1 VDPIT
6 DVVGKADMVFTG
18 AVGRGMQRDARG
30 LKMGR
35 RLGCALGAAAL
46 VALSG
51 CAAPMGGSAADVS
64 GRPAREALRGLMSK
78 EDGGGRGA
86 ADAPAAGSGKSLEA
100 VLGEI
105 SAGPGPRWLAGEGAK
120 GSDSAES
127 RGRAARLYTSGRMK
141 SQAGNTDAAIKDFEN
156 AAALDPGSGELWLAL
171 GEAQL
176 AGSRRVAAG
185 TSLQRA
191 AKAGLESRRLYWLL
205 AIEAERANRVEE
217 QLWLLAK
224 ARGMGPGAG
233 DETLGYVIDAALGK
247 ALAVRGDLVAS
258 DEAYRSSLGI
268 PEEMPGPSA
277 YREEVLSLLR
287 RRGDL
292 WLEIGDRALL
302 RGDVAVAQEALEK
315 AGELGSIN
323 ADDILERRVGVAREA
338 GRTGEICTLILGRL
352 EESGGLA
359 TGRLI
364 GLIDETISGTSS
376 AKPMARAI
384 SELRASL
391 KAEGPIPASV
401 ESGLVRA
408 EAAAWPGGAAKV
420 LRARLAEAPEDRA
433 VLSAWLD
440 DPASGGSERGRVLRD
455 LVRAN
460 PDQSA
465 AIAERL
471 LDSGVGV
478 YDVLGRMAG
487 AKDDASRLLR
497 AEILLGLGRGEDA
510 LAGLPRDRW
519 TSGYVVA
526 GLEFESRAA
535 ASAGDWGR
543 FESALTGLNE
553 QAAGDS
559 GDAAVEV
566 GFGRGR
572 ALLAAQRYVAAWRA
586 VEPVVER
593 DSVAKS
599 LSRTLMA
606 ARIAMR
612 AGENGAA
619 DRLLRRGLLID
630 ARDERL
636 YEGLVSLLG
645 SQGGAEG
652 AERGGDRVGDQPGDR
667 AGDPAG
673 AAAAASA
680 ALTDVARQVRQN
692 IPSSRLLRWF
702 GAQDQLAKG
711 QYAEARRGL
720 LRLAA
725 EEPTA
730 GPLLDLLVTSVLRG
744 EDSKASAEVEAWL
757 RESAA
762 RHPDAAG
769 PRLALARL
777 LSGSSRFDEALAVL
791 EAGNRRPVAM
801 DVVRAR
807 EGVLRAAGRTGEAR
821 ALAEERL
828 GVKAGGGRS
837 IDGSIEWASML
848 GDDSK
853 FGEAA
858 AALAAGV
865 PAESSLSESQRQMV
879 LGIVGKGL
887 ASTSLAGE
895 SAAGLVELVSWA
907 GERGVRLSPQMHDQH
922 VLLLARSEGVSDESL
937 LKAAELARTQ
947 YPSLGDNVYRRMGQA
962 LVDAKRLERAASFL
976 VLVLRERPGV
986 SSEVVI
992 QAVQAVR
999 GAGSRDVVV
1008 ALLSS
1013 FDAPGRV
1020 ADVMRKLNIVTDVP
1034 LTEQGQRAELAFTLG
1049 LMFSED
1055 GREDLAELAY
1065 RKALEAD
1072 PSHGWSNNNLGYS
1085 MAERGE
1091 NLDEA
1096 ETLLVRALA
1105 TLPEDGSVLDSLGW
1119 VRYKRGRVND
1129 GVDALGRAYEGAVK
1143 LLQRAAASAK
1153 GQGNPTILD
1162 HAGDALWR
1170 AGNAAA
1176 AKELWTRANAAA
1188 GSVNRMLSQ
1197 QRDAPP
1203 AMVKKYQQM
1212 FAETGA
1218 KLAALAKG
1226 EEPPVS
1232 PFAAGVVEAGPG
1244 AGKP

>member
-1 VDPIT
+1 
-6 DVVGKADMVFTG
+6 
-18 AVGRGMQRDARG
+18 
-30 LKMGR
+30 
-35 RLGCALGAAAL
+35 
-46 VALSG
+46 
-51 CAAPMGGSAADVS
+51 
-64 GRPAREALRGLMSK
+64 MSR
-78 EDGGGRGA
+78 EDGGLGVVGPDA
-86 ADAPAAGSGKSLEA
+86 AASGKSLEA

-105 SAGPGPRWLAGEGAK
+105 LAGPTPKWLAGEGAK
-120 GSDSAES
+120 GSDTAES

-205 AIEAERANRVEE
+205 AIEAERANRVDE

-233 DETLGYVIDAALGK
+233 DETLGFVIDAALGK
-247 ALAVRGDLVAS
+247 ALAARGEGLAS
-258 DEAYRSSLGI
+258 DEAYRSSLRI

-323 ADDILERRVGVAREA
+323 ADAILERRVGVAREA

-364 GLIDETISGTSS
+364 GLIDETISGTTA

-401 ESGLVRA
+401 ESALVRA

-440 DPASGGSERGRVLRD
+440 DPAAGGSERGRVLRD
-455 LVRAN
+455 LVRGN

-478 YDVLGRMAG
+478 YDVLGRLAG

-526 GLEFESRAA
+526 GLEFEARAA

-543 FESALTGLNE
+543 FESALTALNE

-559 GDAAVEV
+559 ADAAVEV

-586 VEPVVER
+586 VEPVLER

-645 SQGGAEG
+645 SQGSAE
-652 AERGGDRVGDQPGDR
+652 AGDR
-667 AGDPAG
+667 AVDQAG
-673 AAAAASA
+673 AAAAAST

-711 QYAEARRGL
+711 QYEEARQGL

-757 RESAA
+757 RDSAA
-762 RHPDAAG
+762 RHPDATG

-807 EGVLRAAGRTGEAR
+807 EGVLRAAGRTAEAR
-821 ALAEERL
+821 ASAEERL

-837 IDGSIEWASML
+837 IDGSIEWASIL

-865 PAESSLSESQRQMV
+865 PAESSLSDSQRQMV

-937 LKAAELARTQ
+937 LRAAELARTQ

-1072 PSHGWSNNNLGYS
+1072 PLHGWSNNNLGYS

-1129 GVDALGRAYEGAVK
+1129 GVDASGKAYEGAVK
-1143 LLQRAAASAK
+1143 LLQRAAASPK

-1232 PFAAGVVEAGPG
+1232 PFAAGVLEAGPG
-1244 AGKP
+1244 IGTP